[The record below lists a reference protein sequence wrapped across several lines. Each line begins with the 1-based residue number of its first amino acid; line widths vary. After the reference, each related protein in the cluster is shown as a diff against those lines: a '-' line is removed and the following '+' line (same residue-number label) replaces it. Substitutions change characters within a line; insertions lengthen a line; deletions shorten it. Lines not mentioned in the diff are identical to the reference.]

1 VGIWNSV
8 RTNAQQIRQRLLPDD
23 HFFVFSSIF
32 SSLFVV
38 VVVFIYGSGCERKE
52 GENPALDTAVACV
65 LIALFVFFCCC
76 CCCVIHP
83 NPPFSATFPP
93 STTASKKKTEHSQ
106 TNKTAATDCG
116 RIKKKTS

>member
-8 RTNAQQIRQRLLPDD
+8 RTSAQQIRQRLLPDD

-76 CCCVIHP
+76 CCVTPP
-83 NPPFSATFPP
+83 NPPFLLP
-93 STTASKKKTEHSQ
+93 SPHRQQQAQK
-106 TNKTAATDCG
+106 N
-116 RIKKKTS
+116 